1 MWAFT
6 TETPDHIIW
15 VVCYKPTAIWA
26 STKNCPLADRF
37 RDPWR
42 NQLWQWL
49 EDSCRKPV
57 RGVFYWLR
65 YHWPQSLSHFESQL
79 QLQDAVATFC
89 RCKVYIFSF
98 KCRLATANVY
108 FVLTGYDFAFAAIMK
123 TGDSFAATKS
133 ACQRLKSA
141 SRFCTP

>member
-6 TETPDHIIW
+6 KETPDHMIW
-15 VVCYKPTAIWA
+15 VVWYKPTAICA
-26 STKNCPLADRF
+26 PTKNCPLADRS
-37 RDPWR
+37 RDLWR
-42 NQLWQWL
+42 NPLWQWL

-57 RGVFYWLR
+57 LGVFYRLR
-65 YHWPQSLSHFESQL
+65 YHWQSLSHFESQL
-79 QLQDAVATFC
+79 RLQVAAATFC

-98 KCRLATANVY
+98 KCRLATANAC
-108 FVLTGYDFAFAAIMK
+108 FVLTGFNFAFAAIMK